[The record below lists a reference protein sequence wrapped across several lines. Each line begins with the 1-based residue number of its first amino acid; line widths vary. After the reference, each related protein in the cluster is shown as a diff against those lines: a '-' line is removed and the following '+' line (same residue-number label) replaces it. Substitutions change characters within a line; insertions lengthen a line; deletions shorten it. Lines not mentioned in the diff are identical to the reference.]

1 MTERF
6 SGRWARTGESLQV
19 TVRGGLVESVETG
32 PAFGGPDVYL
42 SPGLVDLQVNGYA
55 GFDFNVGDPDQVIGA
70 VAALRRRGTLT
81 VVPTVITGSPAHMVA
96 CLRAVMVARRDPMVA
111 GAVGAVHLEGP
122 FLSPVEQARGAH
134 DVDHIRPPDLA
145 ELDRWLDVC
154 APLPVLVTVA
164 PETPGATAFI
174 VGAVARGVTV
184 SLGHTVA
191 DAAQIAAAVG
201 AGATLSTHLGNGVPL
216 ELPRH
221 PNLIWA
227 QLAERRLRAGLI
239 ADGFHLDGATLR
251 AMIAAKGPG
260 RAFLVS
266 DAVALAGR
274 PPGRYTTPVGGQ
286 VELDPGGRLRIAGRQ
301 HLAGAA
307 VDLAVGVAR
316 VPALTGLSLR
326 RAITLA
332 TRVPGRILSA
342 AGTTGRGRAP
352 RPGAPAD
359 LVQFRWAPGD
369 DDLEVLTVG

>member
-1 MTERF
+1 MIERF
-6 SGRWARTGESLQV
+6 SGRWIRTGQPLQV
-19 TVRGGLVESVETG
+19 TVRDGLVESVLPGAATDD
-32 PAFGGPDVYL
+32 PDVHL
-42 SPGLVDLQVNGYA
+42 APGLVDLQVNGYA
-55 GFDFNVGDPDQVIGA
+55 GFDFNVGEPDQVIGA
-70 VAALRRRGTLT
+70 VTALRRRGTGTLA
-81 VVPTVITGSPAHMVA
+81 PTVITGSPAHMLQ
-96 CLRAVMVARRDPMVA
+96 CLRAVMAARRHPVVA
-111 GAVGAVHLEGP
+111 AAVGAVHLEGP

-145 ELDRWLDVC
+145 ELDRWLAVC
-154 APLPVLVTVA
+154 APLPVVVTLA
-164 PETPGATAFI
+164 PETAGAADF
-174 VGAVARGVTV
+174 VRGAVARGVTV

-191 DAAQIAAAVG
+191 DAAQIAAAVA

-266 DAVALAGR
+266 DTVALAGR

-286 VELDPGGRLRIAGRQ
+286 VDLDPGGRLRIAGRQ

-326 RAITLA
+326 RAVALA
-332 TRVPGRILSA
+332 TRVPGRILA
-342 AGTTGRGRAP
+342 TAGTAGRGRGP
-352 RPGAPAD
+352 RRGAPVD
-359 LVQFRWAPGD
+359 LIRFRWAPGD
-369 DDLEVLTVG
+369 DDLELLPVG